1 MTMYLASLLAGAIM
15 AAVFVV
21 AMNYSTVAQPPARP
35 ARQVDDSYPP
45 TLRDIARHLPYDD
58 LLKARHDSDV
68 ITWAHE
74 AHHFLNSRLS
84 DARKR
89 GFYVLDNTVY
99 RFPIPKSTKLRDV
112 AEAIPEELRGKVYHT
127 YLIAAQRDWN
137 DIPLYMY
144 DEALAYWTGAMVRQ
158 EIGRKERQ
166 ETERFGVELL
176 VYSLYATNEM
186 CLREG
191 EDFPKQDVQDFLD
204 LMVARARVI
213 CPEFDEQPHA
223 KALAN
228 IGRSLEVAD
237 AKEER

>member
-1 MTMYLASLLAGAIM
+1 MYLASLLAGAIM

-21 AMNYSTVAQPPARP
+21 VMNYSTVAQPPSRP

-45 TLRDIARHLPYDD
+45 TLRDIARHLTPEDVR
-58 LLKARHDSDV
+58 KAKHDSCL
-68 ITWAHE
+68 ITHCHE
-74 AHHFLNSRLS
+74 SLHFLNSRLS
-84 DARKR
+84 DAKRR
-89 GFYVLDNTVY
+89 GFYLLDGVVY

-144 DEALAYWTGAMVRQ
+144 DEALAYWAGAMVRR
-158 EIGRKERQ
+158 EIGQEGRQ

-176 VYSLYATNEM
+176 VYSMYATSEM

-191 EDFPKQDVQDFLD
+191 EDYPKQELQDFLD

-213 CPEFDEQPHA
+213 CPEFEQQPYA
-223 KALAN
+223 NALAN
-228 IGRSLEVAD
+228 IGRSLEVD
-237 AKEER
+237 DEKN